1 MDFRFYL
8 SLFLRRLHWFLLVAV
23 LCAAIGITLA
33 RILPTVYIGEAALV
47 VESEQIPDNLAASTV
62 RTQATEQL
70 EIIQQRILSR
80 DTLVEMANRLQIY
93 GPESGQRSRQLDA
106 DELVADLR
114 ERISIVTSGGPVAR
128 GPAQAT
134 LVKVSFEAPTAAL
147 AAAVTNDVVTLILK
161 TDVEMRTGAARQTLD
176 FFQQDVTRLDKE
188 LTDRGAAIVRFKEA
202 NKTALPDSLEF
213 RRNQQAAA
221 QDQLS
226 QLQRDEAALRD
237 RRDRLVHLHEASGG
251 ADDLSATPVGKQ
263 TPEQKQ
269 LAQLNEQLSGLLVVL
284 SPENPK
290 IKMLQTQIAGVQKVV
305 AAQASAGQVGA
316 DGRELSAYDVQL
328 SDLEGQL
335 ASMAVQKT
343 QVETKMQAL
352 QTSIEATPSNAIALD
367 ALQRD
372 YDNVR
377 AQYDQATAN
386 KARAETGDTI
396 EAMSKGQRI
405 SVIEQAVA
413 PKDPARPNRPVIAAA
428 GVGGGIV
435 LGFAL
440 VALLTFL
447 NAGIR
452 RPADLTAKLG
462 ITVFAT
468 LPYLQTGQEIR
479 RRRLRRLAIVAAV
492 LVVMAAVLWA
502 INTYYMPLDLLMD
515 KLVQRLSLLS
525 GPGKVQA

>member
-8 SLFLRRLHWFLLVAV
+8 SLFLRRLHWFLLMAV

-33 RILPTVYIGEAALV
+33 RVLPTVYIGEATLV
-47 VESEQIPDNLAASTV
+47 VESEQIPDSLAASTV
-62 RTQATEQL
+62 QTQATEQL
-70 EIIQQRILSR
+70 EIIQQRILAR

-93 GPESGQRSRQLDA
+93 GPASGQRSRPMDA

-114 ERISIVTSGGPVAR
+114 ARISIVTSGGPVVR
-128 GPAQAT
+128 GPTQAT

-176 FFQQDVTRLDKE
+176 FFQQDVTRLDKD
-188 LTDRGAAIVRFKEA
+188 LADRGAAIVRFKEA
-202 NKTALPDSLEF
+202 HKTALPDSLEF
-213 RRNQQAAA
+213 RRNQQAIA
-221 QDQLS
+221 QERLLQV
-226 QLQRDEAALRD
+226 QRDEADLRD
-237 RRDRLVHLHEASGG
+237 RRDRLVHLHEAAGG
-251 ADDLSATPVGKQ
+251 ADDLSATSGKQ

-269 LAQLNEQLSGLLVVL
+269 LAQLTEQLNGLLVVL

-290 IKMLQTQIAGVQKVV
+290 IKLLQTQIAGVQKVV
-305 AAQASAGQVGA
+305 AAQGGGDGQQ
-316 DGRELSAYDVQL
+316 LSAYDVQL

-335 ASMAVQKT
+335 ASLTMQQT
-343 QVETKMQAL
+343 QIEAQMQTL
-352 QTSIEATPSNAIALD
+352 QTAIEATPSNAIALD

-377 AQYDQATAN
+377 AQYDQAVAN
-386 KARAETGDTI
+386 RARAETGDTI

-447 NAGIR
+447 STGIR
-452 RPADLTAKLG
+452 RPVDLTAKLG

-468 LPYLQTGQEIR
+468 LPYLQTAREIR

-492 LVVMAAVLWA
+492 LVVVAALLWA
-502 INTYYMPLDLLMD
+502 VNTYYMPLDLLMD
-515 KLVQRLSLLS
+515 QLVQRLSLLS
-525 GPGKVQA
+525 GPGQVQV